1 MAITKASVALE
12 PGTEFS
18 MAMDPLSVTNTNN
31 YQLDWVST
39 RRVKR
44 KLETLLHPV
53 AIKSA
58 TYNASI
64 DAVVLLTGTTKST
77 FAKGGQLTV
86 INSPPSGVDSAA
98 GAFLG
103 GTTVLTIS
111 PKRAESCLDGS
122 RSGASLTPDPA
133 PCRPGFRPRG

>member
-1 MAITKASVALE
+1 
-12 PGTEFS
+12 
-18 MAMDPLSVTNTNN
+18 MDPLSVTNTNN

-58 TYNASI
+58 TYYASI
-64 DAVVLLTGTTKST
+64 DAVVLLTGTTMSK

-86 INSPPSGVDSAA
+86 INSPPGGVDSTA

-111 PKRAESCLDGS
+111 PNAS
-122 RSGASLTPDPA
+122 RIA
-133 PCRPGFRPRG
+133 P

>member
-1 MAITKASVALE
+1 
-12 PGTEFS
+12 
-18 MAMDPLSVTNTNN
+18 MDPLSVTNTKN

-53 AIKSA
+53 SISSA

-64 DAVVLLTGTTKST
+64 DAVVLLTGTTNST

-86 INSPPSGVDSAA
+86 INSPPGGVDSTA

-111 PKRAESCLDGS
+111 PKAS
-122 RSGASLTPDPA
+122 RIVL
-133 PCRPGFRPRG
+133 

>member
-1 MAITKASVALE
+1 VGEVISAQDRNSKGKRALSL
-12 PGTEFS
+12 GLKFS
-18 MAMDPLSVTNTNN
+18 TAMDPLSVTNTNN
-31 YQLDWVST
+31 YQLDWVSR
-39 RRVKR
+39 RRVNR

-58 TYNASI
+58 TYKASI
-64 DAVVLLTGTTKST
+64 DAVVLLTGATMST

-86 INSPPSGVDSAA
+86 INSPPGGVDSTA

-111 PKRAESCLDGS
+111 PKAS
-122 RSGASLTPDPA
+122 RIVH
-133 PCRPGFRPRG
+133 